1 MRVILFGGMA
11 AMFVASTAVA
21 QAPSAEVKSD
31 LSAPGYVALMSND
44 NEGALRQLL
53 ADRTARNDP
62 ARNDPA
68 RLINIGRA
76 HARLGDKV
84 NARKAFEAAAKSTE
98 EVDLVL
104 ADGSVMSSRKAA
116 LLALKSLN

>member
-11 AMFVASTAVA
+11 AMFVASAAVA
-21 QAPSAEVKSD
+21 QAPSAEVKPD
-31 LSAPGYVALMSND
+31 LGAPGYVALMSND

-53 ADRTARNDP
+53 ADRS

-76 HARLGDKV
+76 HARLGDKM

-116 LLALKSLN
+116 LLALKALN

>member
-1 MRVILFGGMA
+1 MRVILFGGIVT
-11 AMFVASTAVA
+11 MFAVSGAIA
-21 QAPSAEVKSD
+21 QAPLAEMNADRSV
-31 LSAPGYVALMSND
+31 PGYAALMSND

-53 ADRTARNDP
+53 ADQT

-76 HARLGDKV
+76 HARLGDKA

-104 ADGSVMSSRKAA
+104 ADGSVMGSRKAA

>member
-11 AMFVASTAVA
+11 AMFVASAAVA
-21 QAPSAEVKSD
+21 QAPLAEVNAD
-31 LSAPGYVALMSND
+31 RTTPGYAALMSND

-53 ADRTARNDP
+53 ADQT

-76 HARLGDKV
+76 HARLGDKAS
-84 NARKAFEAAAKSTE
+84 ARRAFEAAAKSTE

-104 ADGSVMSSRKAA
+104 ADGSVMGSRKAA